1 MYFLKK
7 KKTKQLLMSKKT
19 HNNRMQRN
27 LGSDGDLAN
36 EGLYKPKSADT
47 SSLCFKTVINKL
59 KEGIYAKK
67 NLY

>member
-27 LGSDGDLAN
+27 LGSGGELAN
-36 EGLYKPKSADT
+36 EGL
-47 SSLCFKTVINKL
+47 
-59 KEGIYAKK
+59 
-67 NLY
+67 